1 MPAIDFEFIA
11 GIFVIFKKRRAMKK
25 IFLLLM
31 LCVNYSF
38 SQNFPYLNA
47 STGNPDFFTDADT
60 NMFIIH
66 DNRIAKVDKN
76 FNPIWVNTYGSLAFK
91 RILLSKT
98 GSMYFIA
105 SQAATLH
112 LVGKIEANGNVSWMK
127 STSSIPVSVAGSTIN
142 TASLTPGNMFLD
154 SGNNLLLAANI
165 TGPGHAAI
173 IKLDTSGNFIKAR
186 TYFIYD
192 FDSSSGG
199 TIQSSYIL
207 NETQGITFLV
217 TMGYLTGGSHG
228 FMKTIEYSNSGDST
242 AFSTGASLGGA
253 TNTGSTKR
261 YTFFKSKVRPDVFF
275 LFGEHDISPPSS
287 SAVPYRFVLGRYTFN
302 NLLWTKGYRWTGAF
316 GSGASGLDEDENGNI
331 FGVVNTLNS
340 TSSHNSGF
348 VKFDST
354 GASNGNWVK
363 YFNNYNPNTMFYPND
378 RVNVVHY
385 NRYFMNVV
393 GYGYPTNPLT
403 IGNISAALTM
413 SCANTVSLLPETS
426 PLVQVGTALR
436 PPQYTITAMS
446 MPNITPTINAVS
458 NFSVTNNFCLTLGV
472 SENELTEG
480 LFVYP
485 NPANRTL
492 TVRSQEHSTI
502 ELYDVNGTVVF
513 KSGNVSREQQI
524 DISRLPPGVYILRS
538 GTQVRKIVKED

>member
-1 MPAIDFEFIA
+1 
-11 GIFVIFKKRRAMKK
+11 MKK
-25 IFLLLM
+25 VFLLLM
-31 LCVNYSF
+31 LCFSYSF

-66 DNRIAKVDKN
+66 GNRIAKVDKS
-76 FNPIWVNTYGSLAFK
+76 FNPVWVNTYGSLSFK

-98 GSMYFIA
+98 GSMYFTA
-105 SQAATLH
+105 VATATSAVQPYLI
-112 LVGKIEANGNVSWMK
+112 GKIEANGNIGWMK
-127 STSSIPVSVAGSTIN
+127 STTGIPVSVASSTIN
-142 TASLTPGNMFLD
+142 SASLTPGNMFLD

-173 IKLDTSGNFIKAR
+173 IKLDTSGNFIQAR

-192 FDSSSGG
+192 FDNSSGG

-217 TMGYLTGGSHG
+217 TIGYLTGGSHG

-242 AFSTGASLGGA
+242 AFSTGAGLGGA
-253 TNTGSTKR
+253 INASSAKR

-275 LFGEHDISPPSS
+275 LFGEHEISSPSS
-287 SAVPYRFVLGRYTFN
+287 SAIPYRFVLGRYTFN
-302 NLLWTKGYRWTGAF
+302 NLLWTKGYRWTGAL

-354 GASNGNWVK
+354 GASNANWVK

-426 PLVQVGTALR
+426 PLAPVGTALR

-446 MPNITPTINAVS
+446 MANITPTINAVS

-472 SENELTEG
+472 SENELSEG

-485 NPANRTL
+485 NPANRIL

-524 DISRLPPGVYILRS
+524 DINGLLPGVYILRS
-538 GTQVRKIVKED
+538 GTQVRKIVKQH